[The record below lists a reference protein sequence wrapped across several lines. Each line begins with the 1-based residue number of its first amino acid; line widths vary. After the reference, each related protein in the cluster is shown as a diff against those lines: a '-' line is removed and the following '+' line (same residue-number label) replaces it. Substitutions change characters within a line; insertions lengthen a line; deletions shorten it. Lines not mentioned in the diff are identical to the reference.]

1 MSRSSKITALYERLS
16 RDDDLNGES
25 NSITNQ
31 KQYLEDYARRNGFTN
46 IRHFTDDGFSGVNF
60 NRPSFQEL
68 IKEVEAGNVA
78 TIIVKDMSRLGRNY
92 LQVGFYTE
100 VLFPQKDVRFLAINN
115 SIDSNNAS
123 DNDFAPFLNIMNEWY
138 AKDTSN
144 KIKAVFDARMKDGK
158 RCSGSIPYGYN
169 RLATDKQTL
178 VVDPVASAVVKR
190 IFLLAN
196 EGKSPR
202 AIAELLTEEKVLIPA
217 AHAKEYH
224 PEQYNGTKFSDP
236 YLWGMSTIR
245 AILSRQEYLGH
256 TVLRKSVSTNFKL
269 HKRKNTD
276 EDVTNRQKWV
286 SVAAC
291 FVLVAVIGVGVFQS
305 NLFGTKN
312 DIATLND
319 GETIT
324 FVKNDLSQSS
334 INLNV
339 TTRPLSNAEIEMLFA
354 DLPVTADAYFD
365 ADNHNILGF
374 EGKISDT
381 RMVVSKQ
388 GVNLLDTIIDGNT
401 ITSSVDG
408 VDIDAGY
415 FVTKSNSQGIKTV
428 IYYATFDMGE
438 NTIYVEYSG
447 VENESETVK
456 NNLVDTILKLIENG
470 AFDLS
475 QIQE

>member
-1 MSRSSKITALYERLS
+1 MKEKKLLRALGNVDNQYIKEAEPMKKTSKI
-16 RDDDLNGES
+16 
-25 NSITNQ
+25 
-31 KQYLEDYARRNGFTN
+31 
-46 IRHFTDDGFSGVNF
+46 
-60 NRPSFQEL
+60 
-68 IKEVEAGNVA
+68 
-78 TIIVKDMSRLGRNY
+78 
-92 LQVGFYTE
+92 
-100 VLFPQKDVRFLAINN
+100 
-115 SIDSNNAS
+115 
-123 DNDFAPFLNIMNEWY
+123 
-138 AKDTSN
+138 
-144 KIKAVFDARMKDGK
+144 
-158 RCSGSIPYGYN
+158 
-169 RLATDKQTL
+169 
-178 VVDPVASAVVKR
+178 
-190 IFLLAN
+190 
-196 EGKSPR
+196 
-202 AIAELLTEEKVLIPA
+202 
-217 AHAKEYH
+217 
-224 PEQYNGTKFSDP
+224 
-236 YLWGMSTIR
+236 
-245 AILSRQEYLGH
+245 
-256 TVLRKSVSTNFKL
+256 
-269 HKRKNTD
+269 
-276 EDVTNRQKWV
+276 TNRQKWV

-312 DIATLND
+312 DIATLNG

-324 FVKNDLSQSS
+324 FVKNDLSPSS

-339 TTRPLSNAEIEMLFA
+339 TTRPLSDAEIEMLFA

-374 EGKISDT
+374 EGKIDDT

-408 VDIDAGY
+408 VDINAGY

-456 NNLVDTILKLIENG
+456 NNLADTILKLIENG

>member
-1 MSRSSKITALYERLS
+1 MKEKKLLRALGNVDNQYIKEAEPMKKTSKITNRQKWVSVAACFVLVAVIGVGVFQSNLFGTKNDIATLNDGETITFVKNDLSQSSINLNVRERRYLCMKEKKLLRALGNV
-16 RDDDLNGES
+16 D
-25 NSITNQ
+25 NQ
-31 KQYLEDYARRNGFTN
+31 Y
-46 IRHFTDDGFSGVNF
+46 
-60 NRPSFQEL
+60 
-68 IKEVEAGNVA
+68 IKEAEPM
-78 TIIVKDMSRLGRNY
+78 K
-92 LQVGFYTE
+92 
-100 VLFPQKDVRFLAINN
+100 K
-115 SIDSNNAS
+115 
-123 DNDFAPFLNIMNEWY
+123 
-138 AKDTSN
+138 TS
-144 KIKAVFDARMKDGK
+144 KI
-158 RCSGSIPYGYN
+158 
-169 RLATDKQTL
+169 
-178 VVDPVASAVVKR
+178 
-190 IFLLAN
+190 
-196 EGKSPR
+196 
-202 AIAELLTEEKVLIPA
+202 
-217 AHAKEYH
+217 
-224 PEQYNGTKFSDP
+224 
-236 YLWGMSTIR
+236 
-245 AILSRQEYLGH
+245 
-256 TVLRKSVSTNFKL
+256 
-269 HKRKNTD
+269 
-276 EDVTNRQKWV
+276 TNRQKWV

-339 TTRPLSNAEIEMLFA
+339 TTRPLSDAEIEMLFA

-374 EGKISDT
+374 EGKIDDT

-408 VDIDAGY
+408 VDINAGY
-415 FVTKSNSQGIKTV
+415 FVTKSNSQGVKTV

-456 NNLVDTILKLIENG
+456 NNLADTILKLIENG